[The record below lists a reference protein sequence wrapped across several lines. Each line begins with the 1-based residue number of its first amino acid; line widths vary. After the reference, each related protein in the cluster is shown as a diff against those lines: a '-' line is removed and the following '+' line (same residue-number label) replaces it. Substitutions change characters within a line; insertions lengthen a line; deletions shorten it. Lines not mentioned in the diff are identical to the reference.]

1 MHISA
6 GSALP
11 RCTGPSW
18 VVAVKFWQLG
28 HSSPEWS
35 PQSTVL
41 VQDTHV
47 SRFCRLPQTAHA
59 SAARTGTAAFGAAH
73 DGNTTGDVSLLVSSQ
88 WERFQGDWRA
98 LCRIKKMAAQVLTWA
113 QRPERTT
120 PSSAQRNGGMTRLFQ
135 VVVRLASPPNEERVA
150 VAGSAHSPRPPP
162 ATPVDGAR
170 VEDQSIPYFNGILEH
185 KIREEKI
192 GGN

>member
-98 LCRIKKMAAQVLTWA
+98 LCRIKKWPLTKPNHPNISPTQW
-113 QRPERTT
+113 RNDETI
-120 PSSAQRNGGMTRLFQ
+120 PSSCTACFSTQ
-135 VVVRLASPPNEERVA
+135 
-150 VAGSAHSPRPPP
+150 
-162 ATPVDGAR
+162 
-170 VEDQSIPYFNGILEH
+170 
-185 KIREEKI
+185 
-192 GGN
+192 